1 MARFVLFTYPD
12 PDYASRWLDMTE
24 AERQAEIERHNVWFA
39 KHRERI
45 KGGEELAWPKLV
57 RTVRVR
63 GDQPVVT
70 DGPFVEGK
78 ELLGGFI
85 VLEAADLEEACAI
98 ATEWPA
104 LRQGPGAAVHVEA
117 TASR

>member
-24 AERQAEIERHNVWFA
+24 GERQAEIERHNVWFA

-98 ATEWPA
+98 AMEWPA